1 MKKLLHNSKIYKF
14 GFTLAEVL
22 ITLVIIG
29 VVAALTI
36 PNLVNKTNKEE
47 LRTGLLKAQTS
58 LSGAL
63 ERYYALNGEKLIPA
77 NLSSRSLEPILKKY
91 VLLSKDCGFANQH
104 GSEVCA
110 PVQDGLQNP
119 YKTFSNGDNLYVPY
133 LDDGQFIMND
143 GMTVLIENHAYCFL
157 SVDVNGYNK
166 KPNRAGYDLFMFQIN
181 ENGNLVPMGAEGT
194 VFYSASNQY
203 CSASSSS
210 PYNGYGCT
218 AKALSEADYFKK
230 LQ

>member
-1 MKKLLHNSKIYKF
+1 MINNLKNFKRNRN

-29 VVAALTI
+29 IVAAMTI
-36 PNLVNKTNKEE
+36 PTMVNNTNKEE

-77 NLSSRSLEPILKKY
+77 NLSSRSLEPILIKY
-91 VLLSKDCGFANQH
+91 VLMSKDCGFANQH

-110 PVQDGLQNP
+110 PVSVTLQNP
-119 YKTFSNGDNLYVPY
+119 YKTFSNGSNLDPQY

-143 GMTVLIENHAYCFL
+143 GMNVLIENHTYCFL

-194 VFYSASNQY
+194 VFYSKSNAY
-203 CSASSSS
+203 CSASSTNN
-210 PYNGYGCT
+210 YNGYGCT
-218 AKALSEADYFKK
+218 AKALSDADYFKK
-230 LQ
+230 LK